1 AKMSA
6 IIEKYLYDIDQSFAH
21 KSEKDIKL
29 IYGMVF
35 VVLVMFSYL
44 VFWESSEKGYQD
56 IKAASLKVQD
66 KIAKDKQ
73 YLVIHPESE
82 IVRLDQQISDLNNK
96 LTMLKDENTYI
107 KAEIEKIPEL
117 FYDQE
122 IWGAFI
128 DSIAENAKINN
139 VKLNFFSN
147 KLATDTTK
155 FGHVLN
161 INIQAEA
168 PYKNMIRF
176 INAIEKSKLVV
187 DLHDVELE
195 ATTKLNLDLKLSV
208 WGITY

>member
-1 AKMSA
+1 MSA
-6 IIEKYLYDIDQSFAH
+6 MLEKYLYDIDQSFAQ
-21 KSEKDIKL
+21 KSDKDVKM
-29 IYGMVF
+29 IYAMVF

-44 VFWESSEKGYQD
+44 VFWESSEKGYND

-66 KIAKDKQ
+66 KISKDKQ
-73 YLVIHPESE
+73 YLLAHPQSE
-82 IVRLDQQISDLNNK
+82 IVRLDQQIADLNNK
-96 LTMLKDENTYI
+96 LVMLKDENVYI

-122 IWGAFI
+122 TWGAFI
-128 DSIAENAKINN
+128 DSIAENAKKYK
-139 VKLNFFSN
+139 VQLNFFAN
-147 KLATDTTK
+147 RLASDKTK

-161 INIQAEA
+161 LEIQAEA
-168 PYKNMIRF
+168 PYKNMVNF

-187 DLHDVELE
+187 DLHDMDLT